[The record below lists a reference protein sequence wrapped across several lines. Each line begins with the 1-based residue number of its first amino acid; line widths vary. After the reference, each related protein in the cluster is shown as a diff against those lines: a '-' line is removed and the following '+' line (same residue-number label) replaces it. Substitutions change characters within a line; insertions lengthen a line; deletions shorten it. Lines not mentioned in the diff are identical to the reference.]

1 MNEPDLR
8 GELTFGPHTVWPESG
23 EIKGPAGRVRVKPK
37 SMEVLLALARRPR
50 EVCSR
55 RELLAE
61 VWKGVW
67 VGEEILSQAI
77 SQLRRAFGDDFRS
90 PEVIETVPRRG
101 YRLLVVPRM
110 RASGGDGAAG
120 GRSPF
125 IGRDFEMRELLEAL
139 DRAEE
144 GRGGVLFVAGEP
156 GIGKTRLA
164 EEVLHRATNRHFL
177 ALVGRC
183 SEDVEPL
190 PLLPFVE
197 AVERSSRIVPRA
209 TFRALL
215 GEESGAAIARMVPNL
230 RTEFPDLPTPAD
242 LPPEQQRRYLFNAFL
257 EFLERCCET
266 NPLCL
271 LVDDLQ
277 WADEATCLLLRHLAW
292 EIAELKLL
300 ILGTFR
306 DAELGQEAP
315 FRRVL
320 AELLRQR
327 MGRQVTLGPLSRQEM
342 TDLLEGLSG
351 TEPPDEAIDFFER
364 TTEGYPFFVEEL
376 YRHVIDQ
383 GGGEHSTA
391 ERWDRIPGSEVDVP
405 ESVRV
410 VVLQRVGR
418 LREQTREFLGAAS
431 IAGRTFDPQ
440 VACFSTGLDPEED
453 LVSAV
458 DEAEA
463 AGLIVARTGGP
474 ELRYEFAHDLIRHSL
489 LSELSL
495 LRRRTMHLRVVEAM
509 EALYPDVE
517 SRAGEIVSHLEAAGD
532 SAHPEKAVRY
542 LILAAE
548 RALEGAASEDA
559 LRFLDRALA
568 LAADGDRPTRARILF
583 LRGSALRSLLRWE
596 EALRD
601 WWEAIPLFEELG
613 DSESLTHT
621 CKGMA
626 IVALWQARWD
636 EATALGERGLALLGP
651 EPSAERVHMLC
662 ITGLGHSEAGRFDEG
677 EPILDEADSVAR
689 RLGEPELLGVA
700 SFHRAMSDLH
710 QMRVERQLTLG
721 RRSVELLRGTEHLWD
736 FVPALGLVHMALFCL
751 GRLDEM
757 QVWEPEVERMAERV
771 GQVGVSLLLDHT
783 RAHRQ
788 LLESGELEPFVA
800 GARRRLETAR
810 GAGIPWAP
818 ALSLIELARAAW
830 WRGDDTEAEALLREA
845 RADEPDWAGN
855 GFALGAKMLLLAE
868 RRDRAALD
876 VLTAHDH
883 LLPELGRPARAGS
896 WHLLLAAVES
906 LALLGEVD
914 RAAALHPLVL
924 HGRAQTGAVVPIW
937 SSVSFARIAG
947 ISAACAGRWDEA
959 AGHFD
964 SAQEECEAMPNLLER
979 PAVLRWRAW
988 MLDRRG
994 RPEESARAKELESA
1008 SRRAWRRLGFV
1019 VYL

>member
-1 MNEPDLR
+1 M
-8 GELTFGPHTVWPESG
+8 
-23 EIKGPAGRVRVKPK
+23 KPK

-55 RELLAE
+55 QELMDE

-67 VGEEILSQAI
+67 VGEEIVTQAI
-77 SQLRRAFGDDFRS
+77 AQLRRAFGDDFRS

-101 YRLLVVPRM
+101 YRLLVAPRR
-110 RASGGDGAAG
+110 RASGGGGGGDGAAG
-120 GRSPF
+120 RRSPF
-125 IGRDFEMRELLEAL
+125 IGRESEIGELLAAL
-139 DRAEE
+139 DQAED
-144 GRGGVLFVAGEP
+144 GRGGVLFLAGEP

-164 EEVLHRATNRHFL
+164 EEVLQTATNRHFL

-197 AVERSSRIVPRA
+197 AVERASRIVPRA
-209 TFRALL
+209 TFRAML
-215 GEESGAAIARMVPNL
+215 GEESAASIARMVPSL
-230 RTEFPDLPTPAD
+230 RTEFPDLPAPAE

-257 EFLERCCET
+257 EFLERCSET
-266 NPLCL
+266 SPLCL
-271 LVDDLQ
+271 LLDDLQ
-277 WADEATCLLLRHLAW
+277 WADEATCRLLRHLAW
-292 EIAELKLL
+292 EVARLKVL

-306 DAELGQEAP
+306 DAELGREAP

-327 MGRQVTLGPLSRQEM
+327 IGRQLPLGPLSRQEM
-342 TDLLEGLSG
+342 AELLEGLSG
-351 TEPPDEAIDFFER
+351 TQPPDEAVDFFER

-376 YRHVIDQ
+376 YRHVILQ
-383 GGGEHSTA
+383 GGGEHSAA
-391 ERWDRIPGSEVDVP
+391 ERWGRLPGSRVEVP

-410 VVLQRVGR
+410 VILQRVGR
-418 LREQTREFLGAAS
+418 LRESTREFLTAAS

-440 VACFSTGLDPEED
+440 VACFLTDLDHQED
-453 LVSAV
+453 LAAGV

-463 AGLIVARTGGP
+463 AGLIVPRTAGP

-489 LSELSL
+489 LSQLSL
-495 LRRRTMHLRVVEAM
+495 VRQRTMHLRVVEAM

-517 SRAGEIVSHLEAAGD
+517 SRAGEVVSHLEAAGN
-532 SAHPEKAVRY
+532 SARSDKAVRY

-548 RALEGAASEDA
+548 RALEGTASEDA
-559 LRFLDRALA
+559 LRFLDRALPRV
-568 LAADGDRPTRARILF
+568 ADGDRPTRARVLF

-601 WWEAIPLFEELG
+601 WWQAIPLFEELG
-613 DSESLTHT
+613 DAESLTHT

-636 EATALGERGLALLGP
+636 EATALGERGLALVGP

-662 ITGLGHSEAGRFDEG
+662 IAGLGHSEAGRFDEG

-736 FVPALGLVHMALFCL
+736 FVPALGLVPMALFCL

-783 RAHRQ
+783 RAHRR
-788 LLESGELEPFVA
+788 LLESGELEPFVG
-800 GARRRLETAR
+800 GARRRLESAR

-818 ALSLIELARAAW
+818 ALSLVELARAAW
-830 WRGDDTEAEALLREA
+830 WRGDDAEAETRLREA
-845 RADEPDWAGN
+845 RADEPDWAGK
-855 GFALGAKMLLLAE
+855 GIALAVQILLLAQ
-868 RRDRAALD
+868 RGDRAALD

-906 LALLGEVD
+906 LALLGEID
-914 RAAALHPLVL
+914 GAAALHPLVL
-924 HGRAQTGAVVPIW
+924 HGRAHTGAVVPLW

-947 ISAACAGRWDEA
+947 ISAACARRWDVA

-964 SAQEECEAMPNLLER
+964 RAEEECEAMPNLLEG

-988 MLDRRG
+988 MLARRG
-994 RPEESARAKELESA
+994 RPEDSARAKELESE
-1008 SRRAWRRLGFV
+1008 SRRAWRRLGFAV
-1019 VYL
+1019 SL

>member
-1 MNEPDLR
+1 MNKPDR
-8 GELTFGPHTVWPESG
+8 TRELTFGPHTVWPESG
-23 EIKGPAGRVRVKPK
+23 EIKGPAGKVRVKPK
-37 SMEVLLALARRPR
+37 SMEVLQALARRPR

-55 RELLAE
+55 RELLNE
-61 VWKGVW
+61 VWKGAW
-67 VGEEILSQAI
+67 VGEEILTQAI

-90 PEVIETVPRRG
+90 PDVIETVPRRG

-110 RASGGDGAAG
+110 RAPCGDGATG
-120 GRSPF
+120 WRSPF
-125 IGRDFEMRELLEAL
+125 IGRDFEMSELLQAL
-139 DRAEE
+139 NRAEE
-144 GRGGVLFVAGEP
+144 GSGGVFFIAGDP

-164 EEVLHRATNRHFL
+164 EEVLHTAEDRNFL
-177 ALVGRC
+177 ALLGRC
-183 SEDVEPL
+183 SDDVEPL

-197 AVERSSRIVPRA
+197 AVERASRIIPRA
-209 TFRALL
+209 TFRTLL
-215 GEESGAAIARMVPNL
+215 GDETAAAVARMVPSL

-266 NPLCL
+266 SPLCL

-277 WADEATCLLLRHLAW
+277 WADEATCHLLRHLAW
-292 EIAELKLL
+292 EIGGLKLL
-300 ILGTFR
+300 IVGTFR
-306 DAELGQEAP
+306 EAELGREAP

-327 MGRQVTLGPLSRQEM
+327 TGRQMTLGPLTRQEM

-364 TTEGYPFFVEEL
+364 ATEGYPFFVEEL
-376 YRHVIDQ
+376 YRHLIDQ
-383 GGGEHSTA
+383 GGREHSVA
-391 ERWDRIPGSEVDVP
+391 ERWDRLSGSAVDVP

-410 VVLQRVGR
+410 VILRRVGR
-418 LREQTREFLGAAS
+418 LREQTREFLRAGS
-431 IAGRTFDPQ
+431 VAGRTFDPN
-440 VACFSTGLDPEED
+440 VARFLTGLDHED
-453 LVSAV
+453 ELVSAV
-458 DEAEA
+458 GEAEA
-463 AGLIVARTGGP
+463 AGLIVARAAGP

-495 LRRRTMHLRVVEAM
+495 VRRRTMHLRVVEAM

-517 SRAGEIVSHLEAAGD
+517 SRAGEVVTHFEAAGD
-532 SAHPEKAVRY
+532 YAQPEKAVRY

-548 RALEGAASEDA
+548 RALEGAASEDV

-568 LAADGDRPTRARILF
+568 RMEDGDRPTRARILF

-596 EALRD
+596 EAIRD

-613 DSESLTHT
+613 DAESLTHT

-662 ITGLGHSEAGRFDEG
+662 ISGLGHSEAGRFDEG
-677 EPILDEADSVAR
+677 ESILDEADSVAR

-710 QMRVERQLTLG
+710 QMRVERQLTQG
-721 RRSVELLRGTEHLWD
+721 KRSVELLRGTEHLWD

-751 GRLDEM
+751 GRLEEM
-757 QVWEPEVERMAERV
+757 QEWEPEVERMAERV

-783 RAHRQ
+783 RSHRQ

-800 GARRRLETAR
+800 GASRRLETAR

-818 ALSLIELARAAW
+818 ALSLTELARAAW
-830 WRGDDTEAEALLREA
+830 WRGDDAEAEARIQEA

-855 GFALGAKMLLLAE
+855 GIALGAHLLLLAQ

-876 VLTAHDH
+876 ILTAHDH
-883 LLPELGRPARAGS
+883 LLPEPGRPARVGS

-914 RAAALHPLVL
+914 RAAALHPHVL
-924 HGRAQTGAVVPIW
+924 HGRAHTGAVVPLW

-964 SAQEECEAMPNLLER
+964 RAQEECEAMPNLLEP

-988 MLDRRG
+988 MLARPG
-994 RPEESARAKELESA
+994 RPADSGRAEELESA
-1008 SRRAWRRLGFV
+1008 ARRAWRSLGFE

>member
-1 MNEPDLR
+1 M
-8 GELTFGPHTVWPESG
+8 
-23 EIKGPAGRVRVKPK
+23 
-37 SMEVLLALARRPR
+37 ALVRRPR

-55 RELLAE
+55 RELLDE
-61 VWKGVW
+61 VWKGAW
-67 VGEEILSQAI
+67 VGEEVLTQAV
-77 SQLRRAFGDDFRS
+77 SQLRRAFGDDAHS
-90 PEVIETVPRRG
+90 PEIIETVPRRG
-101 YRLLVVPRM
+101 YRLLVVPRK
-110 RASGGDGAAG
+110 RASPGDGTVG
-120 GRSPF
+120 RRSPF
-125 IGRDFEMRELLEAL
+125 IGRDFEMRGLLEAL

-144 GRGGVLFVAGEP
+144 GHGSVLFVAGEP

-164 EEVLHRATNRHFL
+164 EEVLRAARGRHCL

-183 SEDVEPL
+183 SEDVDSL

-197 AVERSSRIVPRA
+197 AVERASRIIPRA
-209 TFRALL
+209 AFRATL
-215 GEESGAAIARMVPNL
+215 GESATSIARMVPSL
-230 RTEFPDLPTPAD
+230 RTELLDLPPPAD
-242 LPPEQQRRYLFNAFL
+242 LPPEQERRYLFNAFL
-257 EFLERCCET
+257 ELLERCCET
-266 NPLCL
+266 SPLCL
-271 LVDDLQ
+271 LLDDLQ

-292 EIAELKLL
+292 ETARLRLL

-306 DAELGQEAP
+306 DTELGQEAP

-327 MGRQVTLGPLSRQEM
+327 IGRQVTLGPLSRQEM

-351 TEPPDEAIDFFER
+351 TEPPDEAIDFFVR
-364 TTEGYPFFVEEL
+364 TTEGHPFFIEEL
-376 YRHVIDQ
+376 YRHLIDQ
-383 GGGEHSTA
+383 AGEEHSA
-391 ERWDRIPGSEVDVP
+391 AQRWDRLPGSEVDVP

-410 VVLQRVGR
+410 VILQRVDR
-418 LREQTREFLGAAS
+418 LRERTREFLRAAS
-431 IAGRTFDPQ
+431 IAGRIFDPQ
-440 VACFSTGLDPEED
+440 VACFLTDLDQAD

-463 AGLIVARTGGP
+463 AGLIVGRPAGP
-474 ELRYEFAHDLIRHSL
+474 ELRYEFTHDLIRHSL

-495 LRRRTMHLRVVEAM
+495 VRQRTMHLRVVEAM

-517 SRAGEIVSHLEAAGD
+517 SRAGEIVSHFEAAGD
-532 SAHPEKAVRY
+532 YARPEKAVQY
-542 LILAAE
+542 LILAAN

-568 LAADGDRPTRARILF
+568 RVEDGDRPTRARILF

-613 DSESLTHT
+613 DSKSLTHT

-662 ITGLGHSEAGRFDEG
+662 ISGLGHSEAGRFDEG

-721 RRSVELLRGTEHLWD
+721 QRSVELLRGTEHLWD

-757 QVWEPEVERMAERV
+757 QVWESEVERMAERV

-830 WRGDDTEAEALLREA
+830 WRGDDAEAEARIREA

-855 GFALGAKMLLLAE
+855 GIALGAHMLLLAQ

-876 VLTAHDH
+876 VLTAHDD
-883 LLPELGRPARAGS
+883 LLPELGRPARVGS

-924 HGRAQTGAVVPIW
+924 HGRAHTGAVVPLW

-947 ISAACAGRWDEA
+947 ISAACAGRWEEA

-964 SAQEECEAMPNLLER
+964 RAQEACEAMPNLLER

-988 MLDRRG
+988 MLAHRG
-994 RPEESARAKELESA
+994 RPEDNGRAKELESE
-1008 SRRAWRRLGFV
+1008 SRSGLRRLGFV
-1019 VYL
+1019 VRY